1 MASMATKH
9 ILKALGEEIRHRRKP
24 LGVSQEALAHGAGL
38 HRNVI
43 GRLERGTYN
52 PTVMT
57 LLSIAAEFDIPLS
70 ELVSSAERRL
80 R

>member
-1 MASMATKH
+1 MASKH
-9 ILKALGEEIRHRRKP
+9 ILKALGEEIRQRRAA
-24 LGVSQEALAHGAGL
+24 LQMSQEALAHGAGL

-70 ELVSSAERRL
+70 ELIGSAERRS

>member
-1 MASMATKH
+1 MVPMASKQ
-9 ILKALGEEIRHRRKP
+9 ILKALGEEIRQCRTAAQ
-24 LGVSQEALAHGAGL
+24 LSQEALAHDSGL

-52 PTVMT
+52 PTILT
-57 LLSIAAEFDIPLS
+57 LLAIAL
-70 ELVSSAERRL
+70 ELDTSLAQLLDSAERRM

>member
-1 MASMATKH
+1 MATKH
-9 ILKALGEEIRHRRKP
+9 LLRALGEEIRHRREA
-24 LGVSQEALAHGAGL
+24 LALSQEALAHGAGL

-57 LLSIAAEFDIPLS
+57 LLSIAAEFDVSLS
-70 ELVSSAERRL
+70 ELFSSAERRL

>member
-1 MASMATKH
+1 MATKH
-9 ILKALGEEIRHRRKP
+9 ILKALGEEIRYRRKP
-24 LGVSQEALAHGAGL
+24 LEMSQEALAHGAGL

-57 LLSIAAEFDIPLS
+57 LLSIAAEFKIPLS
-70 ELVSSAERRL
+70 ELVSSAERRM

>member
-1 MASMATKH
+1 MAAKH
-9 ILKALGEEIRHRRKP
+9 ILKALGEEIRHRRVAAQ
-24 LGVSQEALAHGAGL
+24 LSQEALADGAGL

-43 GRLERGTYN
+43 GRLERGSYN

-57 LLSIAAEFDIPLS
+57 LLSIACEFDVSLS
-70 ELVSSAERRL
+70 ELVASAERRL

>member
-1 MASMATKH
+1 MLRMASKH
-9 ILKALGEEIRHRRKP
+9 LLKALGEEIRHRRTP
-24 LGVSQEALAHGAGL
+24 LQLSQEALAHGAGL

-70 ELVSSAERRL
+70 ELLGSAERRL

>member
-1 MASMATKH
+1 MARMAKH
-9 ILKALGEEIRHRRKP
+9 ILKALGEEIRHRRIPKH
-24 LGVSQEALAHGAGL
+24 LSQEALAHGAGL

-57 LLSIAAEFDIPLS
+57 LLAIAGELDMSLS
-70 ELVSSAERRL
+70 DLVGAAERRM

>member
-1 MASMATKH
+1 MATKH

-24 LGVSQEALAHGAGL
+24 AGMSQEALAHGAGL

-57 LLSIAAEFDIPLS
+57 LLAIAAEFEIPLS
-70 ELVSSAERRL
+70 ELVGSAERRL